1 MVAILVCINKEETW
15 HSAPF
20 TLGCVTSEQDSN
32 MFQFTIYSVA
42 KQVWWNLK
50 PVRCADKKSCV
61 PAYIVSSERTPSDLQ
76 PLLKPPPVP
85 PCWSLL
91 QHPLTHHLILTGLF
105 FLLSSLSHLLYNFFS
120 QVVSL
125 SLMDLQFWFLY
136 YTFSLFSLNGG
147 LVLHPLQCSLLGRPK
162 SLEAV
167 TRQRVSQKQPPGTL
181 AFP

>member
-50 PVRCADKKSCV
+50 PVRCADQNSCV
-61 PAYIVSSERTPSDLQ
+61 PAYPVSSERTPSDLQ

-105 FLLSSLSHLLYNFFS
+105 FLLSSFGIWPVRIQCARRKENKVFYSHIELS
-120 QVVSL
+120 V
-125 SLMDLQFWFLY
+125 FLFKEFNY
-136 YTFSLFSLNGG
+136 VF
-147 LVLHPLQCSLLGRPK
+147 VC
-162 SLEAV
+162 
-167 TRQRVSQKQPPGTL
+167 
-181 AFP
+181 